1 MAVALEQMFGL
12 TTATSQ
18 ATTSSG
24 SSTDYVT
31 IKIFA
36 VFFYIFS
43 NIKRY
48 LFTIS
53 YEPSINVVSNDTDRY
68 KIRRLIHMK
77 IWISWISL
85 ESESKVDLKLWSSK
99 LPTKP
104 IESLRRS
111 DDLV

>member
-12 TTATSQ
+12 MTATSQ

-24 SSTDYVT
+24 SSTDYVA

-36 VFFYIFS
+36 VSFIFS

-53 YEPSINVVSNDTDRY
+53 YEPSSNVDSNDTDQY
-68 KIRRLIHMK
+68 KTRRMIHMK

-99 LPTKP
+99 FPTKP

>member
-12 TTATSQ
+12 TTATNQ

-24 SSTDYVT
+24 SSTDYVA

-36 VFFYIFS
+36 VSFIFS

-68 KIRRLIHMK
+68 KIWRMIHMK

-99 LPTKP
+99 FPTKP
-104 IESLRRS
+104 IESFRRS